1 MAKKKTPK
9 KPKKPANLVPKL
21 KVQKLKF
28 YVVVADDGDYEL
40 WNADRATALSAAR
53 DYTATGRNVLVHE
66 VTVLVTIPQPP
77 VRPTWAQGLK
87 TTVEPTRST
96 AVTAP
101 DEAPDQK
108 GLPFA
113 DPPAPAAP
121 AEAAAAADQVP

>member
-40 WNADRATALSAAR
+40 YAGRATALSAAG
-53 DYTATGRNVLVHE
+53 DYTNSGRNVLVHE

-87 TTVEPTRST
+87 DTVEPTRST

-113 DPPAPAAP
+113 DPPAPAVP
-121 AEAAAAADQVP
+121 AEATAAADQVP